1 MKRISI
7 SKEQALG
14 IIRHTLTFVGGL
26 LVLKG
31 FVDETVVN
39 EIVGGVITLVG
50 TIWSVVAKQS

>member
-7 SKEQALG
+7 SKDQALG

-31 FVDETVVN
+31 YVDETTLT
-39 EIVGGVITLVG
+39 EIIGGILALTG
-50 TIWSVVAKQS
+50 AIWSVVSKK

>member
-1 MKRISI
+1 MKKIKL

-31 FVDETVVN
+31 LIDEAIVN
-39 EIVGGVITLVG
+39 EIVGGVITLAG
-50 TIWSVVAKQS
+50 TIWSVISKQS

>member
-14 IIRHTLTFVGGL
+14 IIRHTLTFIGGL

-50 TIWSVVAKQS
+50 TIWSVVSKQS